1 MAAIEEVV
9 DWATAT
15 NENLAHHP
23 TGPQGRD
30 ARRTS
35 ISFQEMQAA
44 IARWRDSLGGGSPL
58 TTKGDIYTYSTI
70 DDRLPVGT
78 NGQLLSANAGEATG
92 LLWVDPPAGTIG
104 GSITDN
110 QIAVG
115 AATADEIEGTATLTY
130 DATYLK
136 MDDVAPFGLML
147 TNTSSG
153 ANAKKFSF
161 DNYFGIAGIRFWND
175 AESSAT
181 ELVTYQRSG
190 TTATTISHQGNRF
203 VFFPDSTDQG
213 FDIHHNILELGNPLS
228 GSAARISTPLTS
240 DTLRLQAGTLNF
252 GSHIELNGSSATNAN
267 DFRIGHGA
275 SLEIIAYDYSAGQLT
290 LKSGGA
296 SPAVA
301 VTIDNSQH
309 VTFAEK
315 VIFDASTTADPSFNV
330 PEGVAP
336 TTPVD
341 GDVWVTA
348 AGEFFAHLNGVS
360 VDLAGGGG
368 VGISG
373 TPVNNQL
380 AVWTDATTIEGEP
393 SLTFNN
399 ANDRLTIGAGAAGAA
414 NPQLT
419 IDAQLAGVPEIAFLQ
434 AGATKA
440 FISYV
445 DVDDMFAIGAD
456 NEIEFR
462 PFNSGD
468 WGILST
474 TSAKFGN
481 YTFNTDQTVGVG
493 QDNFVLTYD
502 NASGEIS
509 LEAAPATTPGGSNLQ
524 LQYNDNGS
532 FNGSSFCY
540 FDLSGTSGQN
550 PTLFLD
556 ASDPTTFWRNPR
568 LRLVHDQ
575 HDVSHIEFYEELVRK
590 ADIRYESLSAGA
602 LDSLHIQNFTNA
614 QSNSTT
620 TGAIYLTVRTS
631 GGSNQS
637 KMRANQYGCEF
648 LNGNI
653 RLYARSSASYP
664 DSTTTGQI
672 YINNGDNLLYFRDGS
687 GTEYDLTGATAPTAT
702 TVQGNDPYIGWIE
715 DDAALDQG
723 YWRLIADG
731 EALIGRIYD
740 DIETN
745 SYDWLTVNRS
755 GTGTGVQVDTLDF
768 TAATDITF
776 NALTKVEG
784 INPEFELS
792 ETGVATDQG
801 IWLFEAETETLYGR
815 LRDDAASNLTD
826 WLTVTRSGTGASMV
840 TDKITLTATD
850 ISLDGNPSIGDGSEL
865 TIATGSITP
874 TTGFHTVDTEADA
887 ATDDLTTIAG
897 GTTGQIL
904 VLKSVVD
911 TRNVVVKDGTNIAL
925 SASTDFTLENADDS
939 ITLLYTGTKWIELSR
954 STNV

>member
-1 MAAIEEVV
+1 MATKGIPSVPDVPAQLTEDDIYRILEPLKRIIDIRQGRFDPLDRWVTQQDLIDAGLQTEGAASSPVV
-9 DWATAT
+9 VVPSTQQYPFTLSGDIAGGPTTMGTGSATDMAT
-15 NENLAHHP
+15 IINLP
-23 TGPQGRD
+23 NVVVIDGGDSTSTFPGETTGPYGVV
-30 ARRTS
+30 T
-35 ISFQEMQAA
+35 
-44 IARWRDSLGGGSPL
+44 GGG
-58 TTKGDIYTYSTI
+58 G
-70 DDRLPVGT
+70 
-78 NGQLLSANAGEATG
+78 
-92 LLWVDPPAGTIG
+92 IG
-104 GSITDN
+104 GAITDN

-115 AATADEIEGTATLTY
+115 AATADDIEG
-130 DATYLK
+130 
-136 MDDVAPFGLML
+136 
-147 TNTSSG
+147 S
-153 ANAKKFSF
+153 
-161 DNYFGIAGIRFWND
+161 
-175 AESSAT
+175 T
-181 ELVTYQRSG
+181 ELTF
-190 TTATTISHQGNRF
+190 N
-203 VFFPDSTDQG
+203 
-213 FDIHHNILELGNPLS
+213 
-228 GSAARISTPLTS
+228 
-240 DTLRLQAGTLNF
+240 
-252 GSHIELNGSSATNAN
+252 SATNVLQIGENGRFHLGNGNERIQWAN
-267 DFRIGHGA
+267 
-275 SLEIIAYDYSAGQLT
+275 AGNGSITIYQD
-290 LKSGGA
+290 SQ
-296 SPAVA
+296 P
-301 VTIDNSQH
+301 TIDISGTNDITMQWGNLTVGSTVATNGVVSIRSSGSTSQILDFYLG
-309 VTFAEK
+309 TTKQSEIRMNA
-315 VIFDASTTADPSFNV
+315 TTADL
-330 PEGVAP
+330 EIRTQVAGREVAVFSDLGFEAMRWKGTNGDTEMGGYLTLYNG
-336 TTPVD
+336 TTPSD
-341 GDVWVTA
+341 GQVLTWVSA
-348 AGEFFAHLNGVS
+348 NGRAEF
-360 VDLAGGGG
+360 
-368 VGISG
+368 
-373 TPVNNQL
+373 
-380 AVWTDATTIEGEP
+380 
-393 SLTFNN
+393 
-399 ANDRLTIGAGAAGAA
+399 GAAG
-414 NPQLT
+414 
-419 IDAQLAGVPEIAFLQ
+419 
-434 AGATKA
+434 
-440 FISYV
+440 S
-445 DVDDMFAIGAD
+445 
-456 NEIEFR
+456 
-462 PFNSGD
+462 
-468 WGILST
+468 
-474 TSAKFGN
+474 
-481 YTFNTDQTVGVG
+481 
-493 QDNFVLTYD
+493 
-502 NASGEIS
+502 
-509 LEAAPATTPGGSNLQ
+509 PGGSNLQ

-614 QSNSTT
+614 QSGSTT

-637 KMRANQYGCEF
+637 KLRANQYGVEI

-840 TDKITLTATD
+840 TDKITLKATD

-874 TTGFHTVDTEADA
+874 TTGFHLVDTEADA
-887 ATDDLTTIAG
+887 ATDDLTTISG

-911 TRNVVVKDGTNIAL
+911 SRNVVVKDGTNIAL
-925 SASTDFTLENADDS
+925 ASSTDFTLENADDS